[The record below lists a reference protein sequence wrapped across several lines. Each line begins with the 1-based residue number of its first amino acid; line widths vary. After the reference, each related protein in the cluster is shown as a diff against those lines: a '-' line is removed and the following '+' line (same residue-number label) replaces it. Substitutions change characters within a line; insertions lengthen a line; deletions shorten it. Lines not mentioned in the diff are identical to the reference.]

1 MLSKMIAVMKT
12 NRAKKNSA
20 KHFKAVAGKRLTEEQ
35 IKLFIE
41 FYNVHKTVPG
51 NKIPCNVT
59 GKLTTCVGPWKDK
72 KIKEYG
78 GLENLLRNY
87 KRREATPKVKKEQ
100 QQKETSYSL
109 PIMKLRVPKP
119 LTPEQLAKESKSVC
133 LRPDIYLDN
142 GRHCEGC
149 FYYNFCLSGLK
160 KLPKHATAA

>member
-1 MLSKMIAVMKT
+1 MIAVMKT

-51 NKIPCNVT
+51 NKIPCNAT

-87 KRREATPKVKKEQ
+87 KRREATPKIKQQKEQ
-100 QQKETSYSL
+100 QDEVVYSL
-109 PIMKLRVPKP
+109 PVIKFEAPKP
-119 LTPEQLAKESKSVC
+119 LTPEQLAKETKSAC
-133 LRPDIYLDN
+133 LRPDIYLSN

-149 FYYNFCLSGLK
+149 AYYSLCLSALK
-160 KLPKHATAA
+160 KLPKYATAA